1 MSNKKS
7 RTGAVRKKGLGKAV
21 GSGGQG
27 RQALEGRGPTP
38 KAEDREY
45 HSAYK
50 AKKAKERY
58 DAAKLRHAQRNGG
71 SSASADRGRSQKKKD
86 ESELV
91 TGRNAVLEALRTKI
105 PATTLYIAARVEMDD
120 RMREILRLATNRN
133 VPVLEIMRP
142 EMDRM
147 CERDTVHQGV
157 VLKVPPAEYAHP
169 LEMVDQIIDRDQTP
183 LIVALDGVTDPRN
196 LGAIIRSTAAF
207 GGQGVI
213 VPQRRSAGLNSAAW
227 KTSAGAAARIPVAMA
242 ANLTQTLKELKKQG
256 IFIVGL
262 DGGGDVMLPGLELA
276 DRPLVLV
283 IGSEGKGLSRLVTE
297 HCDAIVSIPIS
308 SATESLNAGI
318 AASVALYEVSKLRAK
333 GQSVDGAAAAG
344 AGE

>member
-7 RTGAVRKKGLGKAV
+7 RTGAVRKKSRGKAV

-45 HSAYK
+45 HPAHQ
-50 AKKAKERY
+50 AKKARERHE
-58 DAAKLRHAQRNGG
+58 AARERHGLNPKAGG
-71 SSASADRGRSQKKKD
+71 RVRKGD
-86 ESELV
+86 EAELV
-91 TGRNAVLEALRTKI
+91 TGRNSVLEALRARI
-105 PATTLYIAARVEMDD
+105 PATTLYVAARIEMDD
-120 RMREILRLATNRN
+120 RVREILRLATNRS
-133 VPVLEIMRP
+133 VPVLEVMRP
-142 EMDRM
+142 ELDRM
-147 CERDTVHQGV
+147 TDRGTVHQGV
-157 VLKVPPAEYAHP
+157 VLKVPPMEYAHP
-169 LEMVDQIIDRDQTP
+169 MEMLDEIIDGDETP
-183 LIVALDGVTDPRN
+183 LIVALDGITDPRN
-196 LGAIIRSTAAF
+196 LGAIIRSVAAF

-242 ANLTQTLKELKKQG
+242 SNLTQTLKEFKKQG
-256 IFIVGL
+256 VFVVGL
-262 DGGGDVMLPGLELA
+262 DGDGSVALPGLELA

-297 HCDAIVSIPIS
+297 HCDAVVSIPIS

-318 AASVALYEVSKLRAK
+318 AASVALYEVSKLRH
-333 GQSVDGAAAAG
+333 SSTRR
-344 AGE
+344 E